1 MHVASAVPTELM
13 HIQITV
19 HALTD
24 VQRLLYRDILSK
36 WRLEWRLQEFAVCFL
51 EAGIQI
57 PYTVHKL
64 LFKDGVHPSENRS
77 LS

>member
-24 VQRLLYRDILSK
+24 VQRLVYRDILSK
-36 WRLEWRLQEFAVCFL
+36 WRLEWRLQVCFL

-57 PYTVHKL
+57 PYT
-64 LFKDGVHPSENRS
+64 
-77 LS
+77 